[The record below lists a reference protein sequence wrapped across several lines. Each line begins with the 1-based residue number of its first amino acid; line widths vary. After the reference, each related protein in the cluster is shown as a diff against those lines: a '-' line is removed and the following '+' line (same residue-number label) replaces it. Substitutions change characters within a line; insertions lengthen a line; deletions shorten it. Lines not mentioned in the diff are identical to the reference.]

1 MKPIENTTETY
12 TRAQHNITKTINEIE
27 KTYEYFRYASDVE
40 PVINQGM
47 GSYPHQP
54 FFTSYKKLH
63 DAKKFFEEH
72 KRDIKSSSTALVYID
87 NLITRAI
94 NKIGDHLTEQ
104 LNSIGKSIKLED
116 DLKYKAYNPI
126 ENESVIKEINGLFG
140 ILEANEIKIHY
151 HIYESV
157 RVELCLS
164 IVKELYNTHSNEW
177 ARLSQ
182 DVPYTS
188 GNHPLEKVLELTIE
202 LIQGELG
209 LWNLLLASTDE
220 AVLLYT
226 TICDALLSEVQT
238 MIAPIFLIEYD
249 YNSPN
254 LVLRQSNSFL
264 IRMDVFVTLTNYY
277 DDLHDLSR
285 SDSKTENIASEKVAS
300 IRKICLEGCIESINH
315 LLVAAN
321 NCGLTNK
328 SIANNDLSSDL
339 HPTTGNIIYCCKNMT
354 RFATAYNTLYSLSNE
369 LGQSLENSFPT
380 EAPTL
385 SELIHNL
392 ITNTLSNIDK
402 SSEIFD
408 VKNEKGV
415 RSIEVG
421 AAVRKRTININK
433 HALYDANDTN
443 KEAVDHISG
452 CRKYLFLVNNLFCI
466 YIYLREKK
474 KEIRGSVSTTKERS
488 NSVNSSSNQTIVG
501 INDPHVV
508 EELIVN
514 VEGLL
519 SKSQVSFA
527 EAVAKSVSMSSS
539 DSIEF
544 IALHKE
550 NKNNTAH
557 VYRLLK
563 AKFSTFNSGIDALL
577 TQKGEWRISATGL
590 RDLIT
595 NQLVEAIVP
604 LYTEFYKKYS
614 TIHFSKKHMAEY
626 IKYSPEVIEKL
637 LLSFFGVANNH

>member
-1 MKPIENTTETY
+1 
-12 TRAQHNITKTINEIE
+12 
-27 KTYEYFRYASDVE
+27 
-40 PVINQGM
+40 
-47 GSYPHQP
+47 
-54 FFTSYKKLH
+54 
-63 DAKKFFEEH
+63 
-72 KRDIKSSSTALVYID
+72 
-87 NLITRAI
+87 
-94 NKIGDHLTEQ
+94 
-104 LNSIGKSIKLED
+104 
-116 DLKYKAYNPI
+116 
-126 ENESVIKEINGLFG
+126 
-140 ILEANEIKIHY
+140 
-151 HIYESV
+151 
-157 RVELCLS
+157 
-164 IVKELYNTHSNEW
+164 
-177 ARLSQ
+177 
-182 DVPYTS
+182 
-188 GNHPLEKVLELTIE
+188 
-202 LIQGELG
+202 
-209 LWNLLLASTDE
+209 
-220 AVLLYT
+220 
-226 TICDALLSEVQT
+226 
-238 MIAPIFLIEYD
+238 
-249 YNSPN
+249 
-254 LVLRQSNSFL
+254 
-264 IRMDVFVTLTNYY
+264 
-277 DDLHDLSR
+277 
-285 SDSKTENIASEKVAS
+285 
-300 IRKICLEGCIESINH
+300 
-315 LLVAAN
+315 
-321 NCGLTNK
+321 
-328 SIANNDLSSDL
+328 
-339 HPTTGNIIYCCKNMT
+339 
-354 RFATAYNTLYSLSNE
+354 
-369 LGQSLENSFPT
+369 LENSFPA

-595 NQLVEAIVP
+595 NQLVEAVVP

>member
-1 MKPIENTTETY
+1 
-12 TRAQHNITKTINEIE
+12 
-27 KTYEYFRYASDVE
+27 
-40 PVINQGM
+40 M
-47 GSYPHQP
+47 GSYPHQS
-54 FFTSYKKLH
+54 FFTSYNKLYA
-63 DAKKFFEEH
+63 AKTFFEEH

-87 NLITRAI
+87 NLITRGM
-94 NKIGDHLTEQ
+94 NKIGDHLTE
-104 LNSIGKSIKLED
+104 LLSSIGKSIKLED
-116 DLKYKAYNPI
+116 DLKYKAHNPI

-140 ILEANEIKIHY
+140 ILETNEFTMHY
-151 HIYESV
+151 QIYETL
-157 RVELCLS
+157 RVESCIS
-164 IVKELYNTHSNEW
+164 AIKELFNAHSNDW
-177 ARLSQ
+177 VRLSQ
-182 DVPYTS
+182 DVPYIA
-188 GNHPLEKVLELTIE
+188 GNHPLQMILELTIE

-209 LWNLLLASTDE
+209 LWNMLLPSTDE
-220 AVLLYT
+220 AMLLYT
-226 TICDALLSEVQT
+226 TLCDALLTEVQT

-249 YNSPN
+249 YTSPN

-264 IRMDVFVTLTNYY
+264 IRMDIFVILANYY
-277 DDLHDLSR
+277 DDLRDLCR
-285 SDSKTENIASEKVAS
+285 SDTKAETVASEKVVS
-300 IRKICLEGCIESINH
+300 MRKICIEGCIESINH

-328 SIANNDLSSDL
+328 SITNNDLSSDL
-339 HPTTGNIIYCCKNMT
+339 HPTTGNVIYCCKHMT
-354 RFATAYNTLYSLSNE
+354 RFNTAYNSLYNLSNE
-369 LGQSLENSFPT
+369 LGETLENSFPS
-380 EAPTL
+380 EAPSL
-385 SELIHNL
+385 SDFIHNL

-415 RSIEVG
+415 KSVEVG

-443 KEAVDHISG
+443 KEAVEHISG

-474 KEIRGSVSTTKERS
+474 KEIRGSVSATKERS
-488 NSVNSSSNQTIVG
+488 NSVNSNSNQALTG
-501 INDPHVV
+501 INDPHIV
-508 EELIVN
+508 EELIVH

-527 EAVAKSVSMSSS
+527 EAVAKSVSMSNS

-550 NKNNTAH
+550 NKGNTSH

-577 TQKGEWRISATGL
+577 AQKGEWRISATGL

-595 NQLVEAIVP
+595 NQLVDAIVP
-604 LYTEFYKKYS
+604 IYTEFYKKYS
-614 TIHFSKKHMAEY
+614 TIQFSKKHMAEY
-626 IKYSPEVIEKL
+626 IKYSPDVIEKI
-637 LLSFFGVANNH
+637 LLSFFGAANNH

>member
-63 DAKKFFEEH
+63 AAKNFFEEH

-87 NLITRAI
+87 NLITRGM
-94 NKIGDHLTEQ
+94 NKIGDHLTGV
-104 LNSIGKSIKLED
+104 LGSIGKSIKLED
-116 DLKYKAYNPI
+116 DLKYKAHNPI
-126 ENESVIKEINGLFG
+126 ENESLIKEINGLFG
-140 ILEANEIKIHY
+140 ILETNEITIHY
-151 HIYESV
+151 QIYESL
-157 RVELCLS
+157 RVEFCIS
-164 IVKELYNTHSNEW
+164 AIKELYNTHSNDW
-177 ARLSQ
+177 VALSQ
-182 DVPYTS
+182 DVPYTA
-188 GNHPLEKVLELTIE
+188 GNHPLQIILELTIE

-209 LWNLLLASTDE
+209 LCNLLLPSTDE
-220 AVLLYT
+220 AILLYT

-249 YNSPN
+249 YTSPH

-264 IRMDVFVTLTNYY
+264 IRMDIFVILTNCY
-277 DDLHDLSR
+277 DDLRDLCR
-285 SDSKTENIASEKVAS
+285 SDNKADTVASEKVVS
-300 IRKICLEGCIESINH
+300 LRKICIEGCIESINH

-339 HPTTGNIIYCCKNMT
+339 HPTTGNIIYCCKHMT
-354 RFATAYNTLYSLSNE
+354 RFTAAYNALSNLSNE
-369 LGQSLENSFPT
+369 LGETLENSFPS
-380 EAPTL
+380 EAPSL
-385 SELIHNL
+385 SDFVHNL

-415 RSIEVG
+415 KSVEVG

-443 KEAVDHISG
+443 KEAVEHVSG

-474 KEIRGSVSTTKERS
+474 KEIRGSVGVNKERS
-488 NSVNSSSNQTIVG
+488 NSTNSNSNQMLTG
-501 INDPHVV
+501 INDPHIV
-508 EELIVN
+508 EELIAH

-527 EAVAKSVSMSSS
+527 ESVAKSVSMSNS

-544 IALHKE
+544 IALYKE
-550 NKNNTAH
+550 NKSNTAH

-563 AKFSTFNSGIDALL
+563 AKFSIFNSGIDALL
-577 TQKGEWRISATGL
+577 AQKGEWRISATGL

-595 NQLVEAIVP
+595 NQLVDAIVP
-604 LYTEFYKKYS
+604 SYTEFHKKYS
-614 TIHFSKKHMAEY
+614 TIQFSKKHMAEY
-626 IKYSPEVIEKL
+626 IKYSPDVIEKL
-637 LLSFFGVANNH
+637 LLSFFGAANNH